1 MFWMRDERLIE
12 NLRQTRRDDV
22 RQDRTARGGADRLAL
37 ELEVLCALCGGAGTT
52 EQRQALSKLLGSYR
66 FSEPEHQVVFESLC
80 AMSSRREL
88 SAAVL
93 ALHLNNRGFPDLDL
107 EKYFS
112 AAPPSVE
119 QALARVDELRSAPNA
134 DDGVAQK
141 RISQS

>member
-1 MFWMRDERLIE
+1 MRDERSME
-12 NLRQTRRDDV
+12 RRRQNLVDDV
-22 RQDRTARGGADRLAL
+22 RQDRAALDGADRLAL
-37 ELEVLCALCGGAGTT
+37 ELDVLCALCGGAGTT
-52 EQRQALSKLLGSYR
+52 EQRQALSKLLGGYR
-66 FSEPEHQVVFESLC
+66 FSEPEYQVVFESVC

-107 EKYFS
+107 EKYFA